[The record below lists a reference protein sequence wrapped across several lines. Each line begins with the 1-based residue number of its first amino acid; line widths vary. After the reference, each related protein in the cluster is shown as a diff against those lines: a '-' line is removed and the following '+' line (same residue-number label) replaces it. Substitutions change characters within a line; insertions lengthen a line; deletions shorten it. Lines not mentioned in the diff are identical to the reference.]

1 MANGELQFPLRGEAL
16 DSLIP
21 HRHPFL
27 LIDAAE
33 GFDGEWFNCR
43 FEIRAGGTFVQGEEF
58 DECGLVE
65 HIAQTA
71 AARAGALR
79 LMGMLDAT
87 LGYIA
92 SVDGERFARRARVG
106 ELLRSRVRE
115 IQQLGNL
122 SLVEVEVRVNG
133 GFLASGRMKFF
144 AVE

>member
-1 MANGELQFPLRGEAL
+1 MVKGELQFPLRGEAL

-27 LIDAAE
+27 LIDEAE

-79 LMGMLDAT
+79 LM
-87 LGYIA
+87 
-92 SVDGERFARRARVG
+92 ARRARVG

-122 SLVEVEVRVNG
+122 SLVEVEVRVGG

>member
-21 HRHPFL
+21 HRSPFL

-87 LGYIA
+87 
-92 SVDGERFARRARVG
+92 
-106 ELLRSRVRE
+106 
-115 IQQLGNL
+115 
-122 SLVEVEVRVNG
+122 
-133 GFLASGRMKFF
+133 
-144 AVE
+144 

>member
-21 HRHPFL
+21 HRSPFL

-71 AARAGALR
+71 ASRAGALR

-92 SVDGERFARRARVG
+92 SVDGVHFARRAQVG

>member
-1 MANGELQFPLRGEAL
+1 M
-16 DSLIP
+16 
-21 HRHPFL
+21 
-27 LIDAAE
+27 
-33 GFDGEWFNCR
+33 
-43 FEIRAGGTFVQGEEF
+43 QGEEF

-92 SVDGERFARRARVG
+92 SVDGERFARRARGG

>member
-1 MANGELQFPLRGEAL
+1 MANGELQFPLRGSAL

-21 HRHPFL
+21 HRYPFL
-27 LIDAAE
+27 LIDEAE
-33 GFDGEWFNCR
+33 GFEGEWFNCM

-92 SVDGERFARRARVG
+92 SVDGVHFARRARVG

-122 SLVEVEVRVNG
+122 SLVEVEVRVDG